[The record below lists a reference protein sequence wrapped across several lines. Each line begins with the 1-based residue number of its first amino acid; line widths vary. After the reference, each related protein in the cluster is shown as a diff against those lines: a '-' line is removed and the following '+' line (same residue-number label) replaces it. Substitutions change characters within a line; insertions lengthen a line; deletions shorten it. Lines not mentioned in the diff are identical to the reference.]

1 MLPPEVNK
9 KYSWLETKCV
19 FHIFFPSGLP
29 SWSLLVAIIGEKSVA
44 DNDIQTKTM
53 TVINRT
59 LANLSDMDSY
69 YDIVDALEEQ
79 NMEKIMAVS
88 FVVLWINFCYCSNP
102 DCMGQLQLYRCY
114 KHIHTY
120 CIRLGNFRV
129 RKFSSFDFLCVLF
142 SPPGKSGEKK
152 FNGV

>member
-1 MLPPEVNK
+1 MRIPHL
-9 KYSWLETKCV
+9 
-19 FHIFFPSGLP
+19 FPSGLP

-88 FVVLWINFCYCSNP
+88 FVALWINFCYCSNP

-114 KHIHTY
+114 KHMHTY
-120 CIRLGNFRV
+120 CIRLGNFHV
-129 RKFSSFDFLCVLF
+129 RKFSSFDFWAFYFHHL
-142 SPPGKSGEKK
+142 KK
-152 FNGV
+152 VAKKILMVYN